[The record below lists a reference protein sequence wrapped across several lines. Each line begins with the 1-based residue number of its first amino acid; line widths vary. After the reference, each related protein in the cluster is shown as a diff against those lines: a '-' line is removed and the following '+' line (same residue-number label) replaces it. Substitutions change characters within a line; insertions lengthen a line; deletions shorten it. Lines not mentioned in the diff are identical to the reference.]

1 MKHYL
6 RFLITMLLL
15 VLFGGGS
22 FGQTWQKVELKDLT
36 SDDVFVI
43 VDVLNGYAISNA
55 AISKRPAAVSVTL
68 NEAGDRLTGVVKD
81 NLKWKVTSDGG
92 DYIFTS
98 NASSNNILYW
108 TGNST
113 DLKVGT
119 LTSTSDAKK

>member
-1 MKHYL
+1 
-6 RFLITMLLL
+6 MLLL

-68 NEAGDRLTGVVKD
+68 NEAADAGTGISEGTGVE
-81 NLKWKVTSDGG
+81 L
-92 DYIFTS
+92 
-98 NASSNNILYW
+98 
-108 TGNST
+108 
-113 DLKVGT
+113 
-119 LTSTSDAKK
+119 